1 VTAVRA
7 SARARVCVCVCVCR
21 ASERA
26 SEHTCS
32 YVFVRARV
40 CVRAFVHVRACVRA
54 CVRVCAIELA
64 RDWYFSACVRCT
76 SSSNTISMHH
86 RPFLGGL
93 RAKLKMR

>member
-7 SARARVCVCVCVCR
+7 SEHVCHVSERASVCVV
-21 ASERA
+21 RA

-32 YVFVRARV
+32 YVFVRSCV
-40 CVRAFVHVRACVRA
+40 CVRAFVHVRACVRV
-54 CVRVCAIELA
+54 CVRARAIELA

-76 SSSNTISMHH
+76 SSSNMISMHH

-93 RAKLKMR
+93 PAILKMR